1 MTNIDEKNPPLS
13 GEDDDADARNADSA
27 FDDLIIE
34 VDESELESELH
45 SPSPDRNG

>member
-1 MTNIDEKNPPLS
+1 MTNIDEEKSPVS
-13 GEDDDADARNADSA
+13 GEDDADTRNADSA

-45 SPSPDRNG
+45 GPPTDRDA